1 MDTHPVIRGRRA
13 RILGPRN
20 PQAAILADPAPNRTG
35 GPLPAAIDDE
45 IDAATVGLG
54 PPEVAP
60 TVASIR
66 QLTRSFVFADVCG
79 FTSYCEQ
86 HGDLAAIEVLNRFRS
101 VARAIAARR
110 GVRVAKW
117 LGDGVMMVSIRPGAA
132 VAAGAE
138 LVGRMHGSPIQIRV
152 GVAGGPVL
160 LFEGDDYIGRPVN
173 VASRL
178 CDAAAPG
185 EILASGHGDQLLDWV
200 SVGGTVTA
208 RIDGLGDLPGV
219 QQLTVVPDVIEA
231 LRPSTAA

>member
-1 MDTHPVIRGRRA
+1 MDTNPVITGRRA
-13 RILGPRN
+13 RNLGPTN
-20 PQAAILADPAPNRTG
+20 LQAAILVDPAPHRFDDQL
-35 GPLPAAIDDE
+35 PLTADGE
-45 IDAATVGLG
+45 IDPSAVGLG

-60 TVASIR
+60 TVDSIR

-79 FTSYCEQ
+79 FTNFCERQ
-86 HGDLAAIEVLNRFRS
+86 GDRAAVEVLNRFRS

-117 LGDGVMMVSIRPGAA
+117 LGDGVMMVATRPGTA
-132 VAAGAE
+132 VAAGTE
-138 LVGRMHGSPIQIRV
+138 LVGRMTQTPIEIRV

-173 VASRL
+173 LAARL

-185 EILASGHGDQLLDWV
+185 EVLASGHGDQIPDWV
-200 SVGGTVTA
+200 ALRGTVTV

-219 QQLTVVPDVIEA
+219 QQLALVPDVMEA